1 VGLATSSASWGSSYI
16 FLVKRGLKRRM
27 HLPEIDK
34 FAHLKSPLHSW
45 DPRIK
50 IISISVLI
58 LSIVLLQDL
67 RVAFLGLALAI
78 ILVFLS
84 KIPFSF
90 VFVHLRW
97 VLFFVLALFIIISL
111 TVPGNLLVRLSFL
124 SISREGFK
132 LSLLI
137 SLRAI
142 SAALL
147 IFPMIGTTRF
157 NLTLKALQKIKIP
170 DRIIQLLMFTYRY
183 IFLFL
188 DEEKRIFIG
197 ANSRGW
203 VRKTNLSSLK
213 TMGNLVGMLLVHS
226 FERTERIRDAMVS
239 RGYNGRLKIL
249 DEFTLSPKD
258 FIKASLIIALALL
271 LNLFRWMR

>member
-1 VGLATSSASWGSSYI
+1 
-16 FLVKRGLKRRM
+16 M

-45 DPRIK
+45 DARVK
-50 IISISVLI
+50 IVSISTLI
-58 LSIVLLQDL
+58 LSIVLLEDI
-67 RVAFLGLALAI
+67 RVAFLGLVLAI

-84 KIPFSF
+84 KIPLSF

-97 VLFFVLALFIIISL
+97 VLFFVLALFIVISL
-111 TVPGNLLVRLSFL
+111 TVPGNILTKLSFL
-124 SISREGFK
+124 SISRQGVR

-147 IFPMIGTTRF
+147 VFPMLGTTRF
-157 NLTLKALQKIKIP
+157 YLTLKALQKIKIP
-170 DRIIQLLMFTYRY
+170 AQLIQLLMFTYRY
-183 IFLFL
+183 IFFFL
-188 DEEKRIFIG
+188 DEERRVFIG
-197 ANSRGW
+197 ATSRGW

-213 TMGNLVGMLLVHS
+213 TIGSLVGMLLVHS

-239 RGYNGRLKIL
+239 RGYNGRVKTL
-249 DEFTLSPKD
+249 DEFTLSAKD
-258 FIKASLIIALALL
+258 FIKASLIIAIALL
-271 LNLFRWMR
+271 LNLFRWIR

>member
-1 VGLATSSASWGSSYI
+1 
-16 FLVKRGLKRRM
+16 
-27 HLPEIDK
+27 
-34 FAHLKSPLHSW
+34 
-45 DPRIK
+45 
-50 IISISVLI
+50 
-58 LSIVLLQDL
+58 
-67 RVAFLGLALAI
+67 VAFLGLALAI
-78 ILVFLS
+78 ILVFVS

-90 VFVHLRW
+90 VLVHLRW
-97 VLFFVLALFIIISL
+97 VLFFVLALFVVISL

-124 SISREGFK
+124 GISQEGVK

-157 NLTLKALQKIKIP
+157 DLTLKALQKIKIP
-170 DRIIQLLMFTYRY
+170 DKLIQLLMFTYRY

-213 TMGNLVGMLLVHS
+213 TIGSLVGMLLVHS
-226 FERTERIRDAMVS
+226 FERTEHIRDAMIS

-249 DEFTLSPKD
+249 DEFSLSPKD
-258 FIKASLIIALALL
+258 FIKASLIIAFALL
-271 LNLFRWMR
+271 LNLSRWMR

>member
-1 VGLATSSASWGSSYI
+1 
-16 FLVKRGLKRRM
+16 M

-45 DPRIK
+45 DPRVK
-50 IISISVLI
+50 IISISILI

-67 RVAFLGLALAI
+67 RVAFLGLVLAI
-78 ILVFLS
+78 ILVFVS

-90 VFVHLRW
+90 VLVHLRW
-97 VLFFVLALFIIISL
+97 VLFFVLALFVVISL
-111 TVPGNLLVRLSFL
+111 TVPGSLLVRLSFL
-124 SISREGFK
+124 SISREGVK

-170 DRIIQLLMFTYRY
+170 DKLIQLLMFTYRY

-226 FERTERIRDAMVS
+226 FERTERIRDAMLS

-258 FIKASLIIALALL
+258 FIKASLIIAASLL
-271 LNLFRWMR
+271 LNLSRWMR

>member
-1 VGLATSSASWGSSYI
+1 
-16 FLVKRGLKRRM
+16 M

-45 DPRIK
+45 DPRVK
-50 IISISVLI
+50 IISISILI
-58 LSIVLLQDL
+58 LSIVLLKDP
-67 RVAFLGLALAI
+67 RVAFLGLILAI

-97 VLFFVLALFIIISL
+97 VLFFVLALFVILSL
-111 TVPGNLLVRLSFL
+111 TTPGNLLMRLSFL
-124 SISREGFK
+124 SISREGVK

-157 NLTLKALQKIKIP
+157 NLSLKALQKIRIP
-170 DRIIQLLMFTYRY
+170 DKLIQLLMFTYRY

-188 DEEKRIFIG
+188 DEEKRIFTA

-203 VRKTNLSSLK
+203 VRKTNLFTLK
-213 TMGNLVGMLLVHS
+213 TTGNLVGMLLVRS

-239 RGYNGRLKIL
+239 RGYSGRLKTL
-249 DEFTLSPKD
+249 DDLTLCGKD
-258 FIKASLIIALALL
+258 FFKAALAITGAIMLSL
-271 LNLFRWMR
+271 SGWMG

>member
-1 VGLATSSASWGSSYI
+1 
-16 FLVKRGLKRRM
+16 
-27 HLPEIDK
+27 
-34 FAHLKSPLHSW
+34 LHSW
-45 DPRIK
+45 DPRVK
-50 IISISVLI
+50 IVSISILI

-142 SAALL
+142 SAVLL

-170 DRIIQLLMFTYRY
+170 DKLIQLLVFTYRY

-249 DEFTLSPKD
+249 DEFTLSYKD

>member
-1 VGLATSSASWGSSYI
+1 
-16 FLVKRGLKRRM
+16 M

-45 DPRIK
+45 DPRVK
-50 IISISVLI
+50 IISISILI
-58 LSIVLLQDL
+58 LSIVLLKDP
-67 RVAFLGLALAI
+67 RVAFLGLILAI

-97 VLFFVLALFIIISL
+97 VLFFVLALFIILSL
-111 TVPGNLLVRLSFL
+111 TTPGNLLMRLSFL
-124 SISREGFK
+124 SISREGVR

-147 IFPMIGTTRF
+147 IFPMIGTMRF
-157 NLTLKALQKIKIP
+157 NLSLKTLQKIRIP
-170 DRIIQLLMFTYRY
+170 DKLIQLLMFTYRY

-188 DEEKRIFIG
+188 DEEKRIFMA

-203 VRKTNLSSLK
+203 VRKTNLFTLK
-213 TMGNLVGMLLVHS
+213 TTGNLVGMLLIRS

-239 RGYNGRLKIL
+239 RGYSGRLKTL
-249 DEFTLSPKD
+249 DDLTLCWKD
-258 FIKASLIIALALL
+258 FFKAALAVTGAIMLSL
-271 LNLFRWMR
+271 SGWME

>member
-1 VGLATSSASWGSSYI
+1 
-16 FLVKRGLKRRM
+16 M

-34 FAHLKSPLHSW
+34 FVHLKSPLHSW
-45 DPRIK
+45 DARVK
-50 IISISVLI
+50 IVSISTLI
-58 LSIVLLQDL
+58 LSIVLLEDI
-67 RVAFLGLALAI
+67 RVAFLGLVLAI

-90 VFVHLRW
+90 VLVHLRW
-97 VLFFVLALFIIISL
+97 VLFFVLALFVVISL
-111 TVPGNLLVRLSFL
+111 TVPGSLLIKLSFF
-124 SISREGFK
+124 SISREGVR

-147 IFPMIGTTRF
+147 VFPMLGTTRF
-157 NLTLKALQKIKIP
+157 YLTLKALQKIKIP
-170 DRIIQLLMFTYRY
+170 APLIQLLMFTYRY

-188 DEEKRIFIG
+188 DEEKRVFIG

-213 TMGNLVGMLLVHS
+213 TIGSLVGMLLVHS

-271 LNLFRWMR
+271 LNLSRWMR

>member
-1 VGLATSSASWGSSYI
+1 
-16 FLVKRGLKRRM
+16 M

-34 FAHLKSPLHSW
+34 FAHLKSFLHSW
-45 DPRIK
+45 DPRVK
-50 IISISVLI
+50 IVSVSILI
-58 LSIVLLQDL
+58 LSIVLVRDL
-67 RVAFLGLALAI
+67 KVAFLGLSLAI
-78 ILVFLS
+78 VLVFLS

-90 VFVHLRW
+90 VFIHLRW
-97 VLFFVLALFIIISL
+97 VLFFVLALFALICL

-170 DRIIQLLMFTYRY
+170 DKLIQLLMFTYRY

-188 DEEKRIFIG
+188 DEEKRMFIG

-213 TMGNLVGMLLVHS
+213 TMANLVGMLLVHS

-258 FIKASLIIALALL
+258 LIKASLIIAVALL
-271 LNLFRWMR
+271 LNLSRWMR

>member
-1 VGLATSSASWGSSYI
+1 
-16 FLVKRGLKRRM
+16 M
-27 HLPEIDK
+27 
-34 FAHLKSPLHSW
+34 
-45 DPRIK
+45 
-50 IISISVLI
+50 
-58 LSIVLLQDL
+58 
-67 RVAFLGLALAI
+67 
-78 ILVFLS
+78 
-84 KIPFSF
+84 
-90 VFVHLRW
+90 
-97 VLFFVLALFIIISL
+97 
-111 TVPGNLLVRLSFL
+111 
-124 SISREGFK
+124 
-132 LSLLI
+132 
-137 SLRAI
+137 
-142 SAALL
+142 
-147 IFPMIGTTRF
+147 
-157 NLTLKALQKIKIP
+157 TLKALQKIKIP
-170 DRIIQLLMFTYRY
+170 DRLIQLLMFTYRY

>member
-1 VGLATSSASWGSSYI
+1 
-16 FLVKRGLKRRM
+16 M

-34 FAHLKSPLHSW
+34 FAHLKSPFHSW
-45 DPRIK
+45 DPRVK
-50 IISISVLI
+50 IISISILI

-67 RVAFLGLALAI
+67 RIVVLGLSLAI

-97 VLFFVLALFIIISL
+97 VLFFVLALFAVISL
-111 TVPGNLLVRLSFL
+111 TVPGSPLMKLSFL
-124 SISREGFK
+124 TISQEGLE

-170 DRIIQLLMFTYRY
+170 DKLIQLLMFTYRY

-188 DEEKRIFIG
+188 DEGKRIFIG

-213 TMGNLVGMLLVHS
+213 TIGSLVGMLLVHS
-226 FERTERIRDAMVS
+226 FERTEHIRDAMIS

-249 DEFTLSPKD
+249 DEFTLRPKD
-258 FIKASLIIALALL
+258 FIKASLIIAAALL
-271 LNLFRWMR
+271 LNLSRWMR

>member
-1 VGLATSSASWGSSYI
+1 
-16 FLVKRGLKRRM
+16 M

-34 FAHLKSPLHSW
+34 FAHLKSSLHSW

-50 IISISVLI
+50 IISISILI

-78 ILVFLS
+78 ILVFVS

-90 VFVHLRW
+90 VLVHLRW
-97 VLFFVLALFIIISL
+97 VLFFVLALFVVISL

-124 SISREGFK
+124 GISQEGVKLRE
-132 LSLLI
+132 
-137 SLRAI
+137 I

-170 DRIIQLLMFTYRY
+170 DKLIQLLMFTYRY

-213 TMGNLVGMLLVHS
+213 TIGSLVGMLLVHS
-226 FERTERIRDAMVS
+226 FERTEHIRDAMIS

-249 DEFTLSPKD
+249 DEFSLSPKD
-258 FIKASLIIALALL
+258 FIKASLIIAFALL
-271 LNLFRWMR
+271 LNLSRWMR

>member
-1 VGLATSSASWGSSYI
+1 
-16 FLVKRGLKRRM
+16 M

-45 DPRIK
+45 DPRVK
-50 IISISVLI
+50 IISISILI
-58 LSIVLLQDL
+58 LSIVLLRDL

-97 VLFFVLALFIIISL
+97 VLFFVLALFAVISL
-111 TVPGNLLVRLSFL
+111 TVPGSPLMKLSFL
-124 SISREGFK
+124 SISWEGVK

-137 SLRAI
+137 ILRAI
-142 SAALL
+142 SAVLL
-147 IFPMIGTTRF
+147 IFPMMGTTRF

-170 DRIIQLLMFTYRY
+170 DKLIQLLMFTYRY

-188 DEEKRIFIG
+188 DEEKRVFIG
-197 ANSRGW
+197 ATSRGF
-203 VRKTNLSSLK
+203 VKRTNLSTLR
-213 TMGNLVGMLLVHS
+213 TMANLVGMLLVHS
-226 FERTERIRDAMVS
+226 FERTEHIRDAMIS
-239 RGYNGRLKIL
+239 RGYDGRLKIL
-249 DEFTLSPKD
+249 DEFTLGPKD
-258 FIKASLIIALALL
+258 FIKASLIIAVALL
-271 LNLFRWMR
+271 LNLSPWIK

>member
-1 VGLATSSASWGSSYI
+1 
-16 FLVKRGLKRRM
+16 M

-45 DPRIK
+45 DPRVK
-50 IISISVLI
+50 IISLSILI
-58 LSIVLLQDL
+58 FSIVLLEDL
-67 RVAFLGLALAI
+67 GGAFLGLGLAI

-90 VFVHLRW
+90 VFIHLRW
-97 VLFFVLALFIIISL
+97 VLFFVLALFVVISL
-111 TVPGNLLVRLSFL
+111 TVPGSLLMRLSFL

-147 IFPMIGTTRF
+147 IFSMIGTTKF

-170 DRIIQLLMFTYRY
+170 DKLIQLLMFTYRY

-197 ANSRGW
+197 AHSRGW

-226 FERTERIRDAMVS
+226 FERTERIRDAMIS
-239 RGYNGRLKIL
+239 RGYNGRLKVL
-249 DEFTLSPKD
+249 YEFTLSPND
-258 FIKASLIIALALL
+258 FIKASLIIAVALL
-271 LNLFRWMR
+271 LNLSRWMR

>member
-1 VGLATSSASWGSSYI
+1 
-16 FLVKRGLKRRM
+16 M

-34 FAHLKSPLHSW
+34 FAHLKSPFHSW
-45 DPRIK
+45 DPRVK
-50 IISISVLI
+50 IISISILI

-67 RVAFLGLALAI
+67 RIVVLGLSLAI

-97 VLFFVLALFIIISL
+97 VLFFVLALFVVISL
-111 TVPGNLLVRLSFL
+111 TVPGNLLVKLSFL
-124 SISREGFK
+124 SISREGVK

-170 DRIIQLLMFTYRY
+170 DKLIQLLMFTYRY

-213 TMGNLVGMLLVHS
+213 TIGSLVGMLLVHS
-226 FERTERIRDAMVS
+226 FERTEHIRDAMIS

-249 DEFTLSPKD
+249 DEFTLRPKD
-258 FIKASLIIALALL
+258 FIKASLIIAAALL
-271 LNLFRWMR
+271 LNLSRWMR